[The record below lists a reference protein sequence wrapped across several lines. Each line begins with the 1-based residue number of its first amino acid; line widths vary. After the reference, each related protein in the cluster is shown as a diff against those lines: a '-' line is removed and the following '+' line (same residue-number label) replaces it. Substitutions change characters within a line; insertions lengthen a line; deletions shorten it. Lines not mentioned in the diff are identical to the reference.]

1 MDSEYFNL
9 LEKMLKENNG
19 ILRTKDVSAA
29 RIPRTYLSLFAQ
41 KYSLDNIQR
50 GVYLAPDAAAD
61 GMYLLQCTFE
71 RTVFSHET
79 ALFLHDLTDRE
90 PMRYTVTVKAG
101 YNPAGLIAQGVK
113 VYKIK
118 KELFELGITKL
129 KTPFGR
135 TVRAYDRERTICD
148 VIRSRNTMEFQTVQ
162 GALKQYIS
170 EKNKNLPLLMRYAK
184 NFHIDR
190 ILNQYLEVLL

>member
-1 MDSEYFNL
+1 
-9 LEKMLKENNG
+9 
-19 ILRTKDVSAA
+19 
-29 RIPRTYLSLFAQ
+29 
-41 KYSLDNIQR
+41 
-50 GVYLAPDAAAD
+50 
-61 GMYLLQCTFE
+61 
-71 RTVFSHET
+71 
-79 ALFLHDLTDRE
+79 
-90 PMRYTVTVKAG
+90 MRYTVTVKAG